1 LLTPLAPHN
10 FGVRP
15 VVVPDSAEVELT
27 IHTRYGE
34 AKLSVDNRSFR
45 IGDGTRI
52 RVRRAKEQILL
63 VVAHNISFYET
74 LHCKMMW
81 DVDIRN

>member
-1 LLTPLAPHN
+1 MIELHN
-10 FGVRP
+10 ISKTFRVARRNSGF
-15 VVVPDSAEVELT
+15 
-27 IHTRYGE
+27 GE
-34 AKLSVDNRSFR
+34 AVKALFKREYTEIHALSDVSFR